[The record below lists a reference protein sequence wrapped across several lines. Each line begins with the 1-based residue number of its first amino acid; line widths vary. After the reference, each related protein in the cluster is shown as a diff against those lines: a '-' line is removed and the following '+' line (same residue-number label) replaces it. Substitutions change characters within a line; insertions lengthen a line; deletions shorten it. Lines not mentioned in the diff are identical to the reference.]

1 MSVDGISQWWWR
13 QRSRYRRLVSLR
25 RVTGCDADLSLRV
38 WLDGQPRLFGM
49 LPTLFQLL
57 LVPMGLLTLSQVCLQ
72 FPVIGHYTGLVL
84 LPALI
89 VVLWWLAPRQLLS
102 LWRLLL
108 ASLSAALLLCLLDY
122 GLARMLEPQRLMA
135 ASEPDN
141 CHTLR
146 PVRGHGEPRRVCE
159 IRIRIDGH
167 EHLLSA
173 TGTGYWMDKE
183 VPVALHRGLLGDYPR
198 LIVEDGR

>member
-1 MSVDGISQWWWR
+1 VF
-13 QRSRYRRLVSLR
+13 LR
-25 RVTGCDADLSLRV
+25 RVTGCEADLGLRL
-38 WLDGQPRLFGM
+38 WLDSHPRLFGL

-72 FPVIGHYTGLVL
+72 FPALGFYTGLL
-84 LPALI
+84 LFPALI

-108 ASLSAALLLCLLDY
+108 ASLSAALLLFLLDY

-146 PVRGHGEPRRVCE
+146 PLRGYGESRRVCE
-159 IRIRIDGH
+159 VRIRIGGD
-167 EHLLSA
+167 EHLLA
-173 TGTGYWMDKE
+173 VTGTGLWMAEE
-183 VPVALHRGLLGDYPR
+183 VPVALHSGVLGVDYPR
-198 LIVEDGR
+198 LAQAAQ

>member
-1 MSVDGISQWWWR
+1 MSVNGISRWWR
-13 QRSRYRRLVSLR
+13 RHCSRYRHLVFLR
-25 RVTGCDADLSLRV
+25 RVAGCEADLSLRL
-38 WLDGQPRLFGM
+38 WLDSHPRLFGM

-57 LVPMGLLTLSQVCLQ
+57 LVPMGLLTLGQVCLQ

-84 LPALI
+84 FPALI
-89 VVLWWLAPRQLLS
+89 VGLWWLAPRQLLS

-108 ASLSAALLLCLLDY
+108 ASLSAALLLFLLDY
-122 GLARMLEPQRLMA
+122 GVAQLREPQRLMA
-135 ASEPDN
+135 VSEPDN

-146 PVRGHGEPRRVCE
+146 PVRGYGEARRVCE

-173 TGTGYWMDKE
+173 TGTGYWMAQE
-183 VPVALHRGLLGDYPR
+183 VPVALHRGVLGDYPR
-198 LIVEDGR
+198 LIVEAGR